1 MSELVKTR
9 AIVLKKLD
17 YGDTSK
23 IAQFYTEDFGKISA
37 IIKGARSSKSKI
49 GLMVDTFNLL
59 QIVLY
64 KKETRDVQLVSD
76 VDLLQH
82 YANIKE
88 DLERLKYASAVIELL
103 LNLTIEH
110 DHNQRL
116 FNGSVRIFELI
127 NNLEKNPKLFFTKY
141 FIFFIKEIGYE
152 FPVNQCSICKKELN
166 ENMQISYNYESGI
179 LCDECRKDRLIHF
192 DFSKELFKLL
202 QCLSSKI
209 NNIKYNDN
217 DLNKIIKLLEKFI
230 QYHIHEF
237 KGLKSLELS

>member
-1 MSELVKTR
+1 MSELIKTR
-9 AIVLKKLD
+9 ALVLRKLD

-23 IAQFYTEDFGKISA
+23 IAQFYTEDYGKISA

-64 KKETRDVQLVSD
+64 KKETRDIQIVSD

-82 YANIKE
+82 FVNIKE
-88 DLERLKYASAVIELL
+88 NLERFKYASAVIELL

-110 DHNQRL
+110 DHNERL
-116 FNGSVRIFELI
+116 FAGSVRILELI
-127 NNLEKNPKLFFTKY
+127 NNPEKNPKLFFTKY
-141 FIFFIKEIGYE
+141 FLFFIKEIGYE
-152 FPVNQCSICKKELN
+152 FPTTHCSICKKNLN
-166 ENMQISYNYESGI
+166 DSMQISYSYESGI
-179 LCDECRKDRLIHF
+179 LCGECRKDRFTHF
-192 DFSKELFKLL
+192 DFSKELFNLL

-209 NNIKYNDN
+209 NNIKYNEN
-217 DLNKIIKLLEKFI
+217 DLDKIIKLLEKFI
-230 QYHIHEF
+230 KYHVQEF